1 MRTSHQGS
9 NAATVEAG
17 AHPQILVTFVKD
29 ARPGDYHRV
38 ANVILERKTTA
49 EIKEDIAS
57 FMDPRDV
64 LDLLLGQRPRGG
76 RTTLKCREP
85 GPDMD
90 NLVRE
95 LSDCAAVQEV
105 KTEI

>member
-9 NAATVEAG
+9 TATVEAVP
-17 AHPQILVTFVKD
+17 HTRVLVTFVKD

-64 LDLLLGQRPRGG
+64 LDLLMGQRPRGG
-76 RTTLKCREP
+76 RTVLKCREP
-85 GPDMD
+85 GPNLDD
-90 NLVRE
+90 LVRE
-95 LSDCAAVQEV
+95 LNDCPAVKEV
-105 KTEI
+105 KAEI